1 MFRQKTTIVVGAG
14 ASCEIGLPSGD
25 GLKDQIVSLLKRTN
39 DNAYGFADGTM
50 QKVLRT
56 FVGAD
61 VHSWQ
66 NKLQP
71 YKAAAERILRGL
83 PLALSIDNFLH
94 SHQDDPYLVDLGKLC
109 IAICILRAE
118 RSSYLFER
126 SNMYALLDDRTDMP
140 RVSTRNE
147 KLVKTWYPAFARL
160 LMSGVQ
166 RNNMKEAFENVRF
179 VIFNYDRCLEQ
190 FIWMALQ
197 DYFDINGEEAAEVLE
212 EVQFTHPYGSLG
224 VLPWQG
230 NSDANLP
237 LGGGDGLDYW
247 KIGKRLQTFTESV
260 RSQVAQNV
268 AEAVHSAD
276 TLLVLGF
283 GYLDQNLQLL
293 RPQMKGNAQRAIS
306 TAYGVSNADQRILKQ
321 ALLTLGNQS
330 EDMTH
335 LEPGSCSE
343 LFDHFRLML
352 SLS

>member
-14 ASCEIGLPSGD
+14 ASCELGLPSGD
-25 GLKDQIVSLLKRTN
+25 GLKDQIVSLLERTN
-39 DNAYGFADGTM
+39 ENAYGFSDNTM
-50 QKVLRT
+50 LQIMRS
-56 FVGAD
+56 FAGAD
-61 VHSWQ
+61 VPSLQ
-66 NKLQP
+66 NNLQP
-71 YKAAAERILRGL
+71 YKAAADRILRGL

-94 SHQDDPYLVDLGKLC
+94 SHQDDPHLVDLGKLC

-118 RSSYLFER
+118 RSSYLFQR
-126 SNMYALLDDRTDMP
+126 SNMHALFSERDEMP
-140 RVSTRNE
+140 QASTRGE
-147 KLVKTWYPAFARL
+147 KLAKTWYPAFARL

-166 RNNMKEAFENVRF
+166 RNNIKEAFENVRF

-197 DYFDINGEEAAEVLE
+197 DYFDIDGEEAAEVLE
-212 EVQFTHPYGSLG
+212 DVRFNHPYGSLG
-224 VLPWQG
+224 VLPWRGQ
-230 NSDANLP
+230 SEANLP
-237 LGGGDGLDYW
+237 LGGGDDLDYW

-260 RSQVAQNV
+260 RSQVVHNV
-268 AEAVHSAD
+268 AQAVHSAD

-293 RPQMKGNAQRAIS
+293 RPQMRGNAKRAIS
-306 TAYGVSNADQRILKQ
+306 TAYGVSDADQRILKQ

-330 EDMTH
+330 PEMTY

-343 LFDHFRLML
+343 LFDHFHLML